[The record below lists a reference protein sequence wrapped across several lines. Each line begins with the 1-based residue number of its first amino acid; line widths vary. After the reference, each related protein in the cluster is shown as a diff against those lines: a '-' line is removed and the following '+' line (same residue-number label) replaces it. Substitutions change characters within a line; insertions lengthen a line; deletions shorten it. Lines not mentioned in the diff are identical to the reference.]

1 MNHYF
6 FWNNSRIVNARL
18 MKSCFEE
25 KMSDKKARK
34 ANHWQF
40 ILSKWPR
47 NILSYLCSRLKEYI
61 LNVHKKME
69 EQEKDTDLIC
79 KRLEN
84 ANQKNE
90 NLEIRRREFEQIADR
105 MTDARNRL
113 QEEFDNFKRYEKT
126 FAANFAAY
134 FRNYYSYRK
143 NQ

>member
-1 MNHYF
+1 
-6 FWNNSRIVNARL
+6 
-18 MKSCFEE
+18 
-25 KMSDKKARK
+25 
-34 ANHWQF
+34 
-40 ILSKWPR
+40 
-47 NILSYLCSRLKEYI
+47 
-61 LNVHKKME
+61 ME